1 MDESFSVDFPFG
13 VLRSCWK
20 GFEKKPPAMLNFGV
34 SEGRFWLV
42 EDRKK
47 SSYVL
52 NLGSVISTNKF
63 PGFFDLLTGASIMS

>member
-34 SEGRFWLV
+34 SEGRLWLV

-47 SSYVL
+47 SS
-52 NLGSVISTNKF
+52 
-63 PGFFDLLTGASIMS
+63 